1 VKLRLFVLCVAVVTG
16 CRGTPPARGQ
26 APDLSRLVDSM
37 RPVVERASG
46 LRFKGPT
53 RSAMKTKDE
62 VRTFLLGK
70 LEQDFPPARQEGVE
84 AVYRL
89 LGLIP
94 DSLDLKQLLLDLYTE
109 QVAGYY
115 DPESATLYGVV
126 GAEPTA
132 LRFVLAHELV
142 HALQHQYLPL
152 DSLMRIK
159 ASADEQTAVQ
169 AVLEGQ
175 ATVASIVAFVPDR
188 DILRQ
193 PGFWQMA
200 REQVRTQAAS
210 MQIFS
215 RAPLAVR
222 EGLVFPYLGGAEF
235 MRWWDSARAGEP
247 LPTLATMPRS
257 TEQILHPARYA
268 LGDAPVPVR
277 FADPAGDAL
286 YEDTFGELEI
296 QTLATVLRGGG
307 EVLTGTPIGWGGDRF
322 RVYRT
327 AAGPA
332 LVWYLVWDDEV
343 SSTRFQRTAGVRL
356 LAAQRQGYR
365 TAVEPFG
372 GTGKP
377 GIRIVIAPVRWDR
390 WRSLPRL
397 GNGPWARDNR
407 Q

>member
-1 VKLRLFVLCVAVVTG
+1 MLRLLAAVVALLTG
-16 CRGTPPARGQ
+16 CRGTPPARGES
-26 APDLSRLVDSM
+26 PDLSRLVDSM
-37 RPVVERASG
+37 RPVVEGATG
-46 LRFKGPT
+46 QRFKGPT
-53 RSAMKTKDE
+53 RSALKTREE

-94 DSLDLKQLLLDLYTE
+94 DSLDLKKLLLDLYTE
-109 QVAGYY
+109 QVAGFY
-115 DPESATLYGVV
+115 DPEAATLYGVI
-126 GAEPTA
+126 GANPAE

-152 DSLMRIK
+152 DSLMRLK
-159 ASADEQTAVQ
+159 GSADEQTAVQ

-175 ATVASIVAFVPDR
+175 ATVASILAFVPNR

-193 PGFWQMA
+193 PGFWDLA
-200 REQVRTQAAS
+200 RDQVRTQAGS
-210 MQIFS
+210 MQVFS

-235 MRWWDSARAGEP
+235 MRWWDSAHAGQP

-257 TEQILHPARYA
+257 TEQILHPERYA
-268 LGDAPVPVR
+268 NGDGPVPVR
-277 FADPAGDAL
+277 FADPVGDAL

-322 RVYRT
+322 RVYRS

-332 LVWYLVWDDEV
+332 LIWYLVWDDEA
-343 SSTRFQRTAGVRL
+343 SARRFQGTAGVRL
-356 LAAQRQGYR
+356 LTAKRPGYR
-365 TAVEPFG
+365 TTVEAVSG
-372 GTGKP
+372 GGKP
-377 GIRIVIAPVRWDR
+377 TIRIVIAPDR
-390 WRSLPRL
+390 WERWKRIPQL
-397 GNGPWARDNR
+397 GNG

>member
-1 VKLRLFVLCVAVVTG
+1 MLRLLATCLAFLTG
-16 CRGTPPARGQ
+16 CRGTPPASGQ
-26 APDLSRLVDSM
+26 YPELGRLVDSM
-37 RPVVERASG
+37 RPVVERATG

-53 RSAMKTKDE
+53 RSALKSREE

-70 LEQDFPPARQEGVE
+70 LEQEFPPARQEGVE

-94 DSLDLKQLLLDLYTE
+94 DSLDLKNLLLDLYTE
-109 QVAGYY
+109 QVAGFY
-115 DPESATLYGVV
+115 DPDAGTLYGVI

-159 ASADEQTAVQ
+159 SSADQQAAVQ

-175 ATVASIVAFVPDR
+175 ATVASILAFVPDR

-200 REQVRTQAAS
+200 REQVKTQAGS
-210 MQIFS
+210 MQVFS

-235 MRWWDSARAGEP
+235 MRWWDSAHAGQP
-247 LPTLATMPRS
+247 LPTLETMPRS

-268 LGDAPVPVR
+268 MGDGPVSVR
-277 FADPAGDAL
+277 FADPAGDAV

-332 LVWYLVWDDEV
+332 LVWYLVWDDEM
-343 SSTRFQRTAGVRL
+343 SAARFRGTSGVRL
-356 LAAQRQGYR
+356 LAAKRAGYR
-365 TAVEPFG
+365 TAMETVA
-372 GTGKP
+372 GTAQP
-377 GIRIVIAPVRWDR
+377 TLRIVIAPDTWDR
-390 WRSLPRL
+390 WGRLPTL
-397 GNGPWARDNR
+397 SP
-407 Q
+407 

>member
-1 VKLRLFVLCVAVVTG
+1 MLRLLAAVVALLTG
-16 CRGTPPARGQ
+16 CRGTPPARGES
-26 APDLSRLVDSM
+26 PDLSRLVDSM
-37 RPVVERASG
+37 RPVVERATG
-46 LRFKGPT
+46 QRFKGPT
-53 RSAMKTKDE
+53 RSALKTREE

-94 DSLDLKQLLLDLYTE
+94 DSLDLKKLLLDLYTE
-109 QVAGYY
+109 QVAGFY
-115 DPESATLYGVV
+115 DPEAATLYGVI
-126 GAEPTA
+126 GANPAE

-152 DSLMRIK
+152 DSLMRLK
-159 ASADEQTAVQ
+159 GSADEQTAVQ

-175 ATVASIVAFVPDR
+175 ATVASILAFVPNR

-193 PGFWQMA
+193 PGFWDMA
-200 REQVRTQAAS
+200 RDQVRTQAAS
-210 MQIFS
+210 MQVFS
-215 RAPLAVR
+215 RAPLAIR

-235 MRWWDSARAGEP
+235 MRWWDSAHAGQP

-257 TEQILHPARYA
+257 TEQILHPERYA
-268 LGDAPVPVR
+268 NGDGPVPVR

-322 RVYRT
+322 RVYRS

-332 LVWYLVWDDEV
+332 LVWYLVWDDEG
-343 SSTRFQRTAGVRL
+343 SARRFQGTAGVRL
-356 LAAQRQGYR
+356 LTAKRPGYR
-365 TAVEPFG
+365 TTVEAVSG
-372 GTGKP
+372 GGKP
-377 GIRIVIAPVRWDR
+377 TVRIVIAPDR
-390 WRSLPRL
+390 WERWKRIPRL
-397 GNGPWARDNR
+397 GNG

>member
-1 VKLRLFVLCVAVVTG
+1 MLRLLAACLALLSG
-16 CRGTPPARGQ
+16 CRGTPPGGQ
-26 APDLSRLVDSM
+26 SPDLSRLVDSM
-37 RPVVERASG
+37 RPVVERATG

-53 RSAMKTKDE
+53 RSALTTREE
-62 VRTFLLGK
+62 VRGYLLGRLDK
-70 LEQDFPPARQEGVE
+70 DFPAARQEGVE

-89 LGLIP
+89 LGLMP
-94 DSLDLKQLLLDLYTE
+94 DTLDLKQLLLDLYTE
-109 QVAGYY
+109 QVAGFY
-115 DPESATLYGVV
+115 DPDRSTLYGVA

-159 ASADEQTAVQ
+159 TSADEQSAVQ

-188 DILRQ
+188 TMLDQ
-193 PGFWQMA
+193 PGFWEMA
-200 REQVRTQAAS
+200 REQVKTQAAS
-210 MQIFS
+210 MQVFS

-235 MRWWDSARAGEP
+235 MRWWDAAHAGEP

-257 TEQILHPARYA
+257 TEQILHPERYA
-268 LGDAPVPVR
+268 KGDGPLAIT
-277 FADPAGDAL
+277 FAGASAEAV

-307 EVLTGTPIGWGGDRF
+307 EVLTDAPIGWGGDRF

-332 LVWYLVWDDEV
+332 LVWYLAWDDEA
-343 SSTRFQRTAGVRL
+343 SLKRFQGTSGSRL
-356 LAAQRQGYR
+356 LAKPRAGYR
-365 TAVEPFG
+365 TAVEPVAG
-372 GTGKP
+372 AARPTL
-377 GIRIVIAPVRWDR
+377 RVVIAPTA
-390 WRSLPRL
+390 
-397 GNGPWARDNR
+397 WARWGKLPLLIR
-407 Q
+407 R

>member
-1 VKLRLFVLCVAVVTG
+1 MKLRLFVLCVALLIG

-115 DPESATLYGVV
+115 DPESATLYGVI

-188 DILRQ
+188 NILSQ

-210 MQIFS
+210 MQVFS
-215 RAPLAVR
+215 KAPLAVR

-235 MRWWDSARAGEP
+235 MRWWDSARGGQP

-296 QTLATVLRGGG
+296 QTLATVLSGGG
-307 EVLTGTPIGWGGDRF
+307 EVLTETPIGWGGDRF

-332 LVWYLVWDDEV
+332 LVWYLVWDDPT
-343 SSTRFQRTAGVRL
+343 SAARFRGTSGVRL
-356 LAAQRQGYR
+356 LAAKRAGYR
-365 TAVEPFG
+365 TVVEEVG
-372 GTGKP
+372 GAGP
-377 GIRIVIAPVRWDR
+377 AIRVVIAPQGWERW
-390 WRSLPRL
+390 SKLPALASRE
-397 GNGPWARDNR
+397 
-407 Q
+407 